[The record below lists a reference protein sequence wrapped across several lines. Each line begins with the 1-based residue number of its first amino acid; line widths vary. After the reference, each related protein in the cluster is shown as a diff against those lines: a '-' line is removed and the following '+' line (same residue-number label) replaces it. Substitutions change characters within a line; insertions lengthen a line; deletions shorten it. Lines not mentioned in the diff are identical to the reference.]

1 MGTNYYA
8 CRTRPTTAEPIHIGK
23 NSYGWLFCFQDQYEP
38 DLDPPVIWHNY
49 DEVVAWLRKNTVE
62 ERNYVILDEYDRE
75 VSLDD
80 FIAMV
85 QASQNDPH
93 DLKNPDN
100 FTYNRNEGGY
110 RFCDGEFC

>member
-1 MGTNYYA
+1 M
-8 CRTRPTTAEPIHIGK
+8 
-23 NSYGWLFCFQDQYEP
+23 
-38 DLDPPVIWHNY
+38 VWHNY

-80 FIAMV
+80 FITMV

-93 DLKNPDN
+93 DRGNPEN
-100 FTYNRNEGGY
+100 FRYNRNEGGY
-110 RFCDGEFC
+110 RFDDRDFC

>member
-1 MGTNYYA
+1 MGINYYA
-8 CRTRPTTAEPIHIGK
+8 CRTRPTTDEPIHIGK
-23 NSYGWLFCFQDQYEP
+23 KSWGWLFCFQDQYEP
-38 DLDPPVIWHNY
+38 DNEPPVVWHNY
-49 DEVVAWLRKNTVE
+49 EEVVAWLRKNTVE
-62 ERNYVILDEYDRE
+62 ERSYVILDEYDRE

-80 FIAMV
+80 FIALV

-100 FTYNRNEGGY
+100 FTYNRNEGGF